1 MTAADYHRIRRLPDQ
16 LAAVEQ
22 RLSAIEVEMLPLGQG
37 PAYRARRRR
46 AMLAKRERLQ
56 ALAEALGMR
65 SLAR

>member
-22 RLSAIEVEMLPLGQG
+22 RLSAIEVEMLPRGQG

-46 AMLAKRERLQ
+46 AMLAKRERLLT
-56 ALAEALGMR
+56 LAQTLGLSDLSR
-65 SLAR
+65 